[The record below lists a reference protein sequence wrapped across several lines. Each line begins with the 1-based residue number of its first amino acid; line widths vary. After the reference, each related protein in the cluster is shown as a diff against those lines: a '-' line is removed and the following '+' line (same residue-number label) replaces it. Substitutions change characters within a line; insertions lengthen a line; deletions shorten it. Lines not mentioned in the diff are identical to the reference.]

1 MSSSVSALGSASS
14 STAATTYFSGMSTY
28 SSSLNNAISQE
39 VQIADLPIQLLQNDV
54 NNLTNQTTELQSL
67 TTDFTAVQSAVT
79 SLASAAANMMSASVS
94 DGSATATVGSTA
106 TAGSYSLE
114 VDKLGSYS
122 NALSNDNLVTV
133 TDPTAQDI
141 SASDSYSLTVTTG
154 DGTPVPT
161 PFSFSGGSLNGLAQ
175 AINDQDAGVQATVVD
190 VGSNAAPDYRLSLQS
205 DSLGPVTMQLNDGSQ
220 NLMAASGAAGIPAQ
234 YIINGQSV
242 SSDSDTVTLAP
253 GLTVQLTS
261 TDVGTP
267 ATVTVAADPSGVGS
281 ALQSLVSAYNTSITQ
296 LGNNRGQTD
305 VALAGQSIVYQL
317 TENLQG
323 LANYST
329 STGNISSL
337 AALGVTFDDT
347 TGQLSFDQSAF
358 DSATSGQTAAL
369 AQFLGSAATGGFL
382 QTATNTLTSI
392 LDPTTGVLP
401 QDITSI
407 QANIASTNNQI
418 TTKQTQVSQ
427 LQSNLTQQMAAADAM
442 IYDLQQQA
450 SEMQDMFTAEQDSE
464 MTGSL

>member
-1 MSSSVSALGSASS
+1 
-14 STAATTYFSGMSTY
+14 
-28 SSSLNNAISQE
+28 
-39 VQIADLPIQLLQNDV
+39 
-54 NNLTNQTTELQSL
+54 
-67 TTDFTAVQSAVT
+67 
-79 SLASAAANMMSASVS
+79 
-94 DGSATATVGSTA
+94 
-106 TAGSYSLE
+106 
-114 VDKLGSYS
+114 
-122 NALSNDNLVTV
+122 
-133 TDPTAQDI
+133 
-141 SASDSYSLTVTTG
+141 
-154 DGTPVPT
+154 
-161 PFSFSGGSLNGLAQ
+161 
-175 AINDQDAGVQATVVD
+175 
-190 VGSNAAPDYRLSLQS
+190 
-205 DSLGPVTMQLNDGSQ
+205 
-220 NLMAASGAAGIPAQ
+220 
-234 YIINGQSV
+234 
-242 SSDSDTVTLAP
+242 
-253 GLTVQLTS
+253 
-261 TDVGTP
+261 
-267 ATVTVAADPSGVGS
+267 
-281 ALQSLVSAYNTSITQ
+281 

-329 STGNISSL
+329 SSGNISSL

-369 AQFLGSAATGGFL
+369 TQFLGSAATGGFL

-401 QDITSI
+401 QDISSI
-407 QANIASTNNQI
+407 QANIASTNTQI